1 MNGHPRSR
9 GRAISA
15 AAGRALWARGRRGFG
30 GGSRCVQGGANPTA
44 ATATGVCGHGE
55 EAVLESMGTGRS
67 GSAAGDLLEVAVRWR
82 RGGPGATAEAMSRC
96 EVEGR
101 SRCDAKAGE
110 VAARCQGKGR
120 EGWPRGRRGERPD
133 DEKKTYRRSRA
144 VRGGNY
150 DNISSFLAVG
160 FGYEQ
165 KWICPYPPPVAGLV

>member
-1 MNGHPRSR
+1 MDAGAMSMRRHGPSMRARAGSGGVFGRRRRGH
-9 GRAISA
+9 GQ
-15 AAGRALWARGRRGFG
+15 LLRGRRVERAHTQTHTGVGFG
-30 GGSRCVQGGANPTA
+30 RRCFLAY
-44 ATATGVCGHGE
+44 
-55 EAVLESMGTGRS
+55 
-67 GSAAGDLLEVAVRWR
+67 LLFT
-82 RGGPGATAEAMSRC
+82 PGATAEARSRC